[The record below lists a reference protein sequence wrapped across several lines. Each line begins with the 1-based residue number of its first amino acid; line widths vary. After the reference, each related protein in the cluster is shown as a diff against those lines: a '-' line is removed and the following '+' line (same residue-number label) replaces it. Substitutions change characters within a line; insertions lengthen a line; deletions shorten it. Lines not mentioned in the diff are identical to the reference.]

1 MPEVGIFDIAELGPT
16 FQYINEPLEK
26 KDKYYDFIINSKNRQ
41 ILIDTIQSEEGGR
54 FLNEQNRNIFALAND
69 NFDEEL
75 LPGYIWIDLYQLSFL
90 NQFNNILNIQLR
102 NLIALF

>member
-1 MPEVGIFDIAELGPT
+1 M
-16 FQYINEPLEK
+16 
-26 KDKYYDFIINSKNRQ
+26 
-41 ILIDTIQSEEGGR
+41 IQSNQEEGGR

-69 NFDEEL
+69 DFDEEL

-102 NLIALF
+102 NLIALLKTNHNKSYLI

>member
-1 MPEVGIFDIAELGPT
+1 MPTPQVPARVTEMRAMQMPT
-16 FQYINEPLEK
+16 DNTN
-26 KDKYYDFIINSKNRQ
+26 DKHNKNKQ